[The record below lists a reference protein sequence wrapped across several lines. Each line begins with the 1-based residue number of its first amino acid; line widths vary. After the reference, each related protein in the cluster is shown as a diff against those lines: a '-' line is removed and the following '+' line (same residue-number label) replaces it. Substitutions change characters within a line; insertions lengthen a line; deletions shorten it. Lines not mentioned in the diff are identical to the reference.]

1 MLKAGH
7 QFQDCASFLTCLAW
21 GFIKNISKQK
31 LHETFHFP
39 ILKEH
44 PLSSTFMNDSSTFL
58 KWISFPL
65 SSTFHFPILSYFQN
79 LQNLPENRRPF
90 FRVKFST
97 SVSHWGTQKV
107 APGNYG
113 EITICHYNSV
123 YIYIHTGWWFQP
135 LWKIW
140 YSQMG
145 LLFPIYGKIFQT
157 TNQYLISTVKSI
169 V

>member
-123 YIYIHTGWWFQP
+123 YIYTYWLVVSNPSEKYDIVKWDYCSQSME
-135 LWKIW
+135 K
-140 YSQMG
+140 YSK
-145 LLFPIYGKIFQT
+145 PPTSIS
-157 TNQYLISTVKSI
+157 YLR
-169 V
+169 